1 MKRGKKTI
9 TAIVMMLATIIT
21 AIILLANRK
30 KRGDELAIIQGYRPV
45 IPVEI
50 IYPVMKQVSQTYT
63 ENGTLKS
70 AAEVTILSETSGR
83 ALSVN
88 GNIGDRVSQGTVLV
102 TVEKEVSE
110 SQLQLAEMNLENAK
124 KDLARYALLA
134 GEEAVTPQQ
143 LEVARLRYQDAFT
156 QHKVAKKQLENC
168 TIRSTVNG
176 VIAERMIEEGS
187 FLIPSMPLFTL
198 SVQDR
203 LIFSVHVAEREVLLL
218 HPGQETQVSIDAFPG
233 EVFTG
238 NLRGI
243 SRTPD
248 MAGRYEVEVVLRNPE
263 GKLLAGMSGSAAFT
277 PEEGKKALVIPRK
290 CIDGSIREGKI
301 FVVRGDS
308 VAACRIEAFTLNE
321 NEVIVR
327 EGITGTERIVVSG
340 QINLENDS
348 RVRVMNSKKPEE

>member
-9 TAIVMMLATIIT
+9 TVIVMILAMIIT

-63 ENGTLKS
+63 ENGILMP
-70 AAEVTILSETSGR
+70 AAEVTILSETSGK

-88 GNIGDRVSQGTVLV
+88 GNIGDRIRQGAVLV

-110 SQLQLAEMNLENAK
+110 SQLLLAEMNLEKAG
-124 KDLARYALLA
+124 KDLARYTSLA
-134 GEEAVTPQQ
+134 GDEAVTPQQ
-143 LEVARLRYQDAFT
+143 LEVARLRYQDALT
-156 QHKVAKKQLENC
+156 QHRVAKKNLENN

-176 VIAERMIEEGS
+176 VIAKRMIEEGS
-187 FLIPSMPLFTL
+187 LLMPSMPLFTV
-198 SVQDR
+198 SEQER
-203 LIFSVHVAEREVLLL
+203 LIFRVHVAEKVVLLL
-218 HPGQETQVSIDAFPG
+218 HTGQEAQVSIDAFPG
-233 EVFTG
+233 EIFTG
-238 NLRGI
+238 SVRGV

-248 MAGRYEVEVVLRNPE
+248 MAGRYVVEALLLNPD
-263 GKLLAGMSGSAAFT
+263 GKLLAGMSGSATFT
-277 PEEGKKALVIPRK
+277 PEEGEKALVIPRK

-308 VAACRIEAFTLNE
+308 VAACRIEALTLNE
-321 NEVIVR
+321 NDVMVR
-327 EGITGTERIVVSG
+327 EGITENERIVVSG
-340 QINLENDS
+340 QINLEDGC
-348 RVRVMNSKKPEE
+348 RVRVINSKKPE